1 MRCGPKKP
9 QKSYLKH
16 NLSFG
21 PPKWP
26 HKAPNGPPI
35 GHQNRT
41 KSQKRHLQKPLGKHL
56 SKRHQKTSQTDPPET
71 LKIKLPHWS
80 EHDFHIFRESLKR
93 PPNDP
98 PNASI
103 WEAFGHQ
110 NLKKYP
116 QEGLPKNTQ
125 KKNAQKLP
133 DCPTMTP
140 KWGETFAVLGLF
152 FHSWPPLGAQLAP
165 NASQRASQEAF

>member
-1 MRCGPKKP
+1 MG
-9 QKSYLKH
+9 Y
-16 NLSFG
+16 
-21 PPKWP
+21 
-26 HKAPNGPPI
+26 
-35 GHQNRT
+35 QNRT

-98 PNASI
+98 PKASI

-116 QEGLPKNTQ
+116 QEGFPKNTP
-125 KKNAQKLP
+125 KKNANKLP
-133 DCPTMTP
+133 NRPNMSP
-140 KWGETFAVLGLF
+140 LRGARFAARTLF
-152 FHSWPPLGAQLAP
+152 FQSWPSWGAQLAP
-165 NASQRASQEAF
+165 NASQRASQGAF